1 MEIYLK
7 QKKGRKE
14 RSKDKQEKLRDWN
27 KCFGNVVYGR
37 RELKKELN
45 VDDKNF
51 PDLCASTTLGN
62 FHNFR
67 EEIGAMENLVLFC
80 GHICLF
86 SPKCHPEIAAT
97 GIEYDWGV
105 SKKIF
110 RKENKYVPKYCER
123 DVRLSLDKIGIN
135 IAFNTSRRA

>member
-1 MEIYLK
+1 MLW
-7 QKKGRKE
+7 E
-14 RSKDKQEKLRDWN
+14 RGLWKA
-27 KCFGNVVYGR
+27 GI
-37 RELKKELN
+37 KKELN

-51 PDLCASTTLGN
+51 PDLCALTTLGN
-62 FHNFR
+62 FHDFR
-67 EEIGAMENLVLFC
+67 EEIGAMENLVLSR
-80 GHICLF
+80 GHIYLF